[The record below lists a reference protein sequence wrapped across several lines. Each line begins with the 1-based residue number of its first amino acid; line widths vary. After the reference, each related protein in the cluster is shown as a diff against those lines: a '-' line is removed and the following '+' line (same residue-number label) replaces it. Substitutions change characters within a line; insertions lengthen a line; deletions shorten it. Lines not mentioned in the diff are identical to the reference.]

1 LDQLDS
7 LLVPRHTPFGGI
19 FMLLPLLD
27 ELPLAEAT
35 RDWPDAEEADAVAL
49 ARFLLL
55 VKCCGRSRA
64 AKAIYDP
71 LLRDL
76 MGIAPSISPSVFAA
90 WQKKISAPNRQ
101 AFLNILADWQD
112 ERGVSTAEVFGDRD
126 KLRKDLAYLFLPKAV
141 GLSRTFDFTLSMAAQ
156 TVMRAFSWRLPG
168 FAGSNLPYLFS
179 NFLEC
184 SATIEEEPERR
195 VVRLSRPPL
204 YLVLNLTGACNKT
217 YRLSWLDERPFA
229 LFPES

>member
-1 LDQLDS
+1 
-7 LLVPRHTPFGGI
+7 
-19 FMLLPLLD
+19 MLLPLID
-27 ELPLAEAT
+27 EFPLAEAT
-35 RDWPDAEEADAVAL
+35 RDWPDSEDADGVAL

-76 MGIAPSISPSVFAA
+76 MGIAPSVSPIVLAA
-90 WQKKISAPNRQ
+90 WQKKISAPNRKV
-101 AFLNILADWQD
+101 FLKTLADWHD
-112 ERGVSTAEVFGDRD
+112 ERGVPTVEVFEDRD
-126 KLRKDLAYLFLPKAV
+126 KLRKDLAYLSLPKSL
-141 GLSRTFDFTLSMAAQ
+141 GLSRTFDFTLSIAAQ

-168 FAGSNLPYLFS
+168 FAGSNLPYLYS
-179 NFLEC
+179 NFLNC
-184 SATIEEEPERR
+184 SAVIEEEPERR
-195 VVRLSRPPL
+195 VVQLGRPPL